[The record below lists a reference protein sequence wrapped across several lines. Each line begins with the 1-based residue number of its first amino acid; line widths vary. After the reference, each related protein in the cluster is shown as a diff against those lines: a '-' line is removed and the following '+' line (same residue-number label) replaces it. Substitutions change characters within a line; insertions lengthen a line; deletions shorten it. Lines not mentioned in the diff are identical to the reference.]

1 MPIYKGSNEV
11 TSGNLYKG
19 STEIQ
24 DGYKATDPFYVNE
37 TTVLLTAPTG
47 WTLSASSFTGVP
59 GTQSSNFTLTRA
71 GQGTLVLQYGTPTL
85 TASPSLT
92 LTLVSSSYGSGL
104 NNSATHTYKLT
115 FPTVSQSSTLSI
127 TQPIHTYA
135 GIVNI
140 TPNLSPGSDIAN
152 CYAWNSNQIYTS
164 TQQFQWTNVNGSLSN
179 SNAIGSCSGM
189 GSPTAQNI
197 SYGFVSGGGSV
208 SFACQTQTT
217 TWDTGPANRSLIYAN
232 FSNTANF
239 YMTGTTSGTV
249 FSIQGVTAGYS
260 TNCSGSYSN

>member
-1 MPIYKGSNEV
+1 MPVYKGTTEI
-11 TSGNLYKG
+11 TSGKL
-19 STEIQ
+19 
-24 DGYKATDPFYVNE
+24 YKATTNIENGYKGTNSFYVNE
-37 TTVLLTAPTG
+37 TTVSLTAPSG

-71 GQGTLVLQYGTPTL
+71 GQGALVLQHGTPTL

-92 LTLVSSSYGSGL
+92 LTLVSSNYGSGL

-140 TPNLSPGSDIAN
+140 TPNLSPSVDIAG

-164 TQQFQWTNVNGSLSN
+164 TQSFTWTNVNGSLSS

-189 GSPTAQNI
+189 GSPTAQNT

-217 TWDTGPANRSLIYAN
+217 TWDTGPVSRGLIYAS

-249 FSIQGVTAGYS
+249 HSIQGVTPTYNS
-260 TNCSGSYSN
+260 QCSGSYSN